1 MQLKQRKRLAALL
14 SAAAL
19 VMVQFPV
26 SAAEQEGVQVQVNG
40 QTVLTDAYINRDW
53 RTMVPASTAQSMGID
68 YQVDGESVTFTCGG
82 VSRTY
87 TVGVPLNDTTPA
99 MVDGT
104 IYVPLYCLA
113 QDFGYQVIWDG
124 EALLAD
130 VRPAEYPM
138 IAVDTEN
145 RALYAGEETETQAE
159 YGWYTWTFEIDPEM
173 DTVGTVGDG
182 LGLLR
187 FRLYVP
193 ENVQTGEEYPL
204 VATLG
209 GLGGTNS
216 FLNNSYAV
224 RGDDFASPMAQ
235 AENPCYVLNITV
247 PYEACVN
254 YEAELAYIYQFGE
267 IIKAISAG
275 YGNVDMD
282 RIYATGGSQGAGW
295 SYELAAVQPDLLAA
309 ILINAGTTVH
319 TTWGDQCDMQA
330 IAGSDINVYI
340 WHGYEDPYIP
350 VNEAYRAYNTL
361 TALGKTN
368 LILEVAQGGHVKGD
382 MYSDQEMTS
391 YMEWLF
397 AQVKGVPCTQE
408 PVLQESGGYADYDWA
423 GVQVLSQVDGWSTAY
438 DYAGWTE
445 PEENSVWDQVKDESQ
460 PLLDGE
466 GGTGKTWLSK
476 VRIGDETATSY
487 DDATTE
493 EPVVTIQAGDTVA
506 VTVQGYTGGYGD
518 NWEAFNQEW
527 SVDWAV
533 LEGSVTDIQLTCQA
547 SDEPIL
553 RPATV
558 TLANGG
564 GPNVNNSLYNEN
576 TLDGQQVYVKIDTAQ
591 EFQGDTLKVALR
603 FVRDLGNGEYA
614 SYWHVIE
621 YKVA

>member
-1 MQLKQRKRLAALL
+1 M
-14 SAAAL
+14 
-19 VMVQFPV
+19 
-26 SAAEQEGVQVQVNG
+26 
-40 QTVLTDAYINRDW
+40 
-53 RTMVPASTAQSMGID
+53 
-68 YQVDGESVTFTCGG
+68 
-82 VSRTY
+82 
-87 TVGVPLNDTTPA
+87 
-99 MVDGT
+99 
-104 IYVPLYCLA
+104 
-113 QDFGYQVIWDG
+113 
-124 EALLAD
+124 
-130 VRPAEYPM
+130 
-138 IAVDTEN
+138 
-145 RALYAGEETETQAE
+145 
-159 YGWYTWTFEIDPEM
+159 
-173 DTVGTVGDG
+173 
-182 LGLLR
+182 
-187 FRLYVP
+187 
-193 ENVQTGEEYPL
+193 
-204 VATLG
+204 
-209 GLGGTNS
+209 
-216 FLNNSYAV
+216 
-224 RGDDFASPMAQ
+224 
-235 AENPCYVLNITV
+235 
-247 PYEACVN
+247 
-254 YEAELAYIYQFGE
+254 
-267 IIKAISAG
+267 
-275 YGNVDMD
+275 
-282 RIYATGGSQGAGW
+282 
-295 SYELAAVQPDLLAA
+295 
-309 ILINAGTTVH
+309 
-319 TTWGDQCDMQA
+319 
-330 IAGSDINVYI
+330 
-340 WHGYEDPYIP
+340 
-350 VNEAYRAYNTL
+350 
-361 TALGKTN
+361 
-368 LILEVAQGGHVKGD
+368 
-382 MYSDQEMTS
+382 
-391 YMEWLF
+391 
-397 AQVKGVPCTQE
+397 KGVPCTQE

-518 NWEAFNQEW
+518 DWEAFNQEW